1 MNPTISD
8 EQVDALKEEKADLL
22 AKIKPIIKVLSRLDR
37 ARGKYILKLIDLRAR
52 YAVVDRELA
61 EGTKVTIVNK
71 KNLKQAETV
80 SLAELLKDP
89 AKAKQLMDLLKE
101 VK

>member
-52 YAVVDRELA
+52 YAVADRELA